1 MGPVG
6 RELGLEHLSR
16 EGFLRLVDFVLE
28 QIPPARVH
36 AGRRMPPPPSGV
48 SVELYAY
55 PVFDVPLTG
64 GKHLRCGDGDG
75 VAELELRPGEVL
87 FSEPFAWKL
96 PLWDRPH
103 ELCCLVFRPE
113 CIRITYVDAGS
124 GGRPVCGCFFHT
136 ALPPSD
142 TVRKVAGCLAAAPD
156 EARCDL
162 VRALFRM
169 SRAAL
174 AEDQA
179 EPPGK
184 ARITYEKI
192 RLHLEENFGVET
204 DRARVARLFGLNP
217 GYLSRLFAEHGER
230 GFSETLLEIRMAYA
244 AMLLRET
251 ELLVDEVAFRCG
263 YRSTTFFSA
272 VFRNCHG
279 MPPGRFRRRFR

>member
-1 MGPVG
+1 
-6 RELGLEHLSR
+6 
-16 EGFLRLVDFVLE
+16 
-28 QIPPARVH
+28 
-36 AGRRMPPPPSGV
+36 
-48 SVELYAY
+48 
-55 PVFDVPLTG
+55 
-64 GKHLRCGDGDG
+64 
-75 VAELELRPGEVL
+75 
-87 FSEPFAWKL
+87 
-96 PLWDRPH
+96 
-103 ELCCLVFRPE
+103 
-113 CIRITYVDAGS
+113 
-124 GGRPVCGCFFHT
+124 
-136 ALPPSD
+136 
-142 TVRKVAGCLAAAPD
+142 
-156 EARCDL
+156 
-162 VRALFRM
+162 M

-174 AEDQA
+174 AEDHA
-179 EPPGK
+179 ELPGK

-279 MPPGRFRRRFR
+279 MPPGAVPDAGSGDPGPAAQAVAPGSSALSSMRR